1 MDKNISV
8 TQMRAWKTMKEI
20 ENICIKNDM
29 NLTIYEGKIGFVDPV
44 EKKIVLLWD
53 AEFKANEKM

>member
-1 MDKNISV
+1 
-8 TQMRAWKTMKEI
+8 MRAWKVMKEI

-44 EKKIVLLWD
+44 ENKIVLLWD